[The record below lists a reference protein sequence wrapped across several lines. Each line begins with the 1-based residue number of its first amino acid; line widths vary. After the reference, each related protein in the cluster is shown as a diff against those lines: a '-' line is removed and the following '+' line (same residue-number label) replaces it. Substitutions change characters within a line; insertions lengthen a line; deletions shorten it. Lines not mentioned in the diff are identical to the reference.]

1 MERDSGGGRPGE
13 NGAGDVQE
21 AGEEGAESG
30 IPKVAESAIPKV
42 AEIGRKRE
50 KLCNI
55 AQYFAIEK
63 CKEAE
68 ANKYMAGTG
77 IKE

>member
-30 IPKVAESAIPKV
+30 IPKV